1 MVPLRRPVE
10 AWIQVPV
17 GSFNDMRQPDA
28 GPLRRG
34 WTRRIWKA
42 LGPGLIT
49 GAADDDPSGIATYSQ
64 AGAQYGYALCWTM
77 LLTMPFMAAI
87 QTISACIGWR
97 TGRGLAKS
105 LAARFPRPVVHSLIA
120 LLVAANTINVAADL
134 AAMGESLRLAI
145 SGPAVL
151 YALIFGLACLIAQ
164 TLVPYHRYARYL
176 KYLTM
181 ALLVYVG
188 SAFTLRI
195 PWGRVMTDL
204 LVPSFSYDRT
214 SLLTIVAVFGT
225 TISPYLF
232 FWQTSQ
238 EAEESQLSHRRR
250 RSADSAGAGYFR
262 HISFDTWTG
271 MAFSNLVGFFII
283 VTTAAT
289 LNAHGITKIDTASQ
303 AAEALRPIAGELT
316 FGLFAAGIIGTGLLA
331 VPVLTGSAAYG
342 LADVLGLKSSL
353 ELPARRARG
362 FYAILAFAT
371 LAGVVLAASRLNPI
385 ALLFW
390 AAVINGITAV
400 PIMVAMMV
408 LVSDRRGRE
417 VFLIPLW
424 LRCLG
429 WLAATL
435 MALAVAV
442 YFRSLIE

>member
-1 MVPLRRPVE
+1 V
-10 AWIQVPV
+10 
-17 GSFNDMRQPDA
+17 S
-28 GPLRRG
+28 LRRG
-34 WTRRIWKA
+34 WPRRIWKA

-64 AGAQYGYALCWTM
+64 AGAQYGYALTWTM

-87 QTISACIGWR
+87 QIISACIGWR
-97 TGRGLAKS
+97 TGRGLTKS
-105 LAARFPRPVVHSLIA
+105 LSGRFPRPVVRSLVA
-120 LLVAANTINVAADL
+120 LLVTANTINVAADL
-134 AAMGESLRLAI
+134 AAMGESLRLVI
-145 SGPAVL
+145 PGPPVL
-151 YALIFGLACLIAQ
+151 YALVFGLACLIAQ

-176 KYLTM
+176 KYLTL
-181 ALLVYVG
+181 ALLVYVAC
-188 SAFTLRI
+188 AFTLRI
-195 PWGRVMTDL
+195 PWGRVTIDL
-204 LVPSFSYDRT
+204 LVPSFSDDRAA
-214 SLLTIVAVFGT
+214 LLTIVAVFGT

-232 FWQTSQ
+232 FWQASQ

-250 RSADSAGAGYFR
+250 RGAGNATSGYFR
-262 HISFDTWTG
+262 QISFDTWVG

-289 LNAHGITKIDTASQ
+289 LNAHGITRIDTASQ
-303 AAEALRPIAGELT
+303 AAQALRPLAGELT

-331 VPVLTGSAAYG
+331 VPVLTGSAAYA
-342 LADVLGLKSSL
+342 LADALGLKNSL

-371 LAGVVLAASRLNPI
+371 LAGVVLAALRLNPI

-417 VFLIPLW
+417 AFLIPLW
-424 LRCLG
+424 LRSLG
-429 WLAATL
+429 WLAAAL

-442 YFRSLIE
+442 YFRSLIG